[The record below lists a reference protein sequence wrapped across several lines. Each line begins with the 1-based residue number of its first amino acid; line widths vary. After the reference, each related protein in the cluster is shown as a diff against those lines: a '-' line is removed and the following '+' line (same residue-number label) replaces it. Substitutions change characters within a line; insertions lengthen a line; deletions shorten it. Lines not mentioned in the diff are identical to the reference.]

1 MGDSALFLFN
11 LGIISDGIPYTSIGL
26 AENLV
31 MVVVVVVVCVGL
43 CVGGWGVGGMISL
56 KVRLNRYKIV
66 KHHWTNL
73 EENFQSIKSDSTL
86 SNIIL
91 QCVSQCWKAMLD
103 KHVGSV

>member
-1 MGDSALFLFN
+1 MC
-11 LGIISDGIPYTSIGL
+11 
-26 AENLV
+26 
-31 MVVVVVVVCVGL
+31 VCAW
-43 CVGGWGVGGMISL
+43 GGGGMISL

-73 EENFQSIKSDSTL
+73 DENFQSIKSDSTL